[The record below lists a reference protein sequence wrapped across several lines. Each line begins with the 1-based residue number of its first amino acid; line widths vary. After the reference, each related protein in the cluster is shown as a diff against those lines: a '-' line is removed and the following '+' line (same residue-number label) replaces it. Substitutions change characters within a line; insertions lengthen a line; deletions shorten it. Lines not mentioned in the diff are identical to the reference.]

1 MKHLDELHQLLLIDL
16 ARINVN
22 KEYVSTQLIHS
33 IAVYQ
38 HIFYMG
44 NPQMTLYSF
53 HKYYEPLGHRDS
65 LLLFSPAISSGA
77 VSSFRVH
84 ILYIKSRLLVK
95 IQQILSNMIWQ
106 VPPKNWE
113 GGPHMIGVRVA
124 LQFALV
130 Q

>member
-1 MKHLDELHQLLLIDL
+1 
-16 ARINVN
+16 
-22 KEYVSTQLIHS
+22 
-33 IAVYQ
+33 
-38 HIFYMG
+38 
-44 NPQMTLYSF
+44 MTLYSF

-65 LLLFSPAISSGA
+65 LLCSPAISSGA

-84 ILYIKSRLLVK
+84 TLYIKSRLIVK

-106 VPPKNWE
+106 IPQKNWE